1 VVPFL
6 MKAPDNLVQPF
17 QVESMAAQGRLV
29 RLGSALDEILSAHNY
44 PASVARLLGEFIVLG
59 AILSGTL
66 KREGVLTVQAY
77 GEEAIRLL
85 VVDLTHDGNIRG
97 YARFDEAQ
105 IEKLTGQGVTKET
118 PEITDLFGTGRLV
131 FNLTYGDAARPYQG
145 IVPLEGRNL
154 AECAETY
161 FRQSVQSAATFMVA
175 VERVRGAWRGGGLM
189 LQHLA
194 KQGYQPQSGEND
206 VDNSAEAWQR
216 AKTMMRSTTEEER
229 LSVELHP
236 HDLLYR
242 LFNEDGVRVF
252 PYELLRMNCRCSKDR
267 VEEVLNSFP
276 NTELEKMIVED
287 NIVVNCEFCNQEYRF
302 GPDEIGLV
310 SP

>member
-1 VVPFL
+1 MVPFL

-29 RLGSALDEILSAHNY
+29 RLGSALNEILSAHNY
-44 PASVARLLGEFIVLG
+44 PDSVARLLGEFIVLG

-66 KREGVLTVQAY
+66 KREGVLTIQAY

-105 IEKLTGQGVTKET
+105 IEKLSGQGISEKTL
-118 PEITDLFGTGRLV
+118 EIPDFFGSGRLV
-131 FNLTYGDAARPYQG
+131 VNLVYGDSARPYQG
-145 IVPLEGRNL
+145 IVPLEGCIL

-161 FRQSVQSAATFMVA
+161 FKQSVQSEAKFMVA
-175 VERVRGAWRGGGLM
+175 VGRVGGAWRGGGLM
-189 LQHLA
+189 VQHLETR
-194 KQGYQPQSGEND
+194 GYQVQSGEND
-206 VDNSAEAWQR
+206 LDNTAESWKR
-216 AKTMMRSTTEEER
+216 AKIMMRSVTEKEL
-229 LSVELHP
+229 LSLEVHP

-252 PYELLRMNCRCSKDR
+252 PFESLQMNCRCSKDR
-267 VEEVLNSFP
+267 VEQVLNSFP
-276 NTELEKMIVED
+276 DAELEKMIVD
-287 NIVVNCEFCNQEYRF
+287 DKILVHCEFCNHEYQFRL
-302 GPDEIGLV
+302 DQIDCI
-310 SP
+310 SQ